1 MQPSLL
7 AYQAIFSESQY
18 PDEAE
23 ADWWTKREIR
33 SAQKIQHNSRMFAP
47 TTKKCWFQQSRD
59 FSKGS
64 GSTDVCQELLRSTHR
79 WLMNAEFYL
88 LTFKIWI
95 QMPLPLNIS
104 IAIYPGK
111 CVPNRWLCQDSRI
124 NLLEVLNR
132 PTADV
137 DFWTAFLRGKDGWLQ
152 PLKLYATY
160 SGVKQL
166 SGKTKTTWNHS
177 ALVEVSWCYKSQPLA
192 SCSELPWL
200 SNSSQV

>member
-1 MQPSLL
+1 MWVPEILLLTQSILLQRLTGCCWCLPLFHPCFQYVDNNARLGGACNICPTSKPLRRASSQPL
-7 AYQAIFSESQY
+7 ALFSELLCF
-18 PDEAE
+18 
-23 ADWWTKREIR
+23 
-33 SAQKIQHNSRMFAP
+33 IQF
-47 TTKKCWFQQSRD
+47 
-59 FSKGS
+59 FSHV
-64 GSTDVCQELLRSTHR
+64 STARL
-79 WLMNAEFYL
+79 
-88 LTFKIWI
+88 IG
-95 QMPLPLNIS
+95 MPSNLFPNLNMP
-104 IAIYPGK
+104 IYPGK